1 MRAKCSRAG
10 CQAEAKSLIEWR
22 NPKVHSPDRV
32 KTWAGCDDHTR
43 YLIDYLEARKFFL
56 GTKTLEHKH
65 D

>member
-1 MRAKCSRAG
+1 M
-10 CQAEAKSLIEWR
+10 IEWR
-22 NPKVHSPDRV
+22 NPKVHSVDRV
-32 KTWAGCDDHTR
+32 KSWAGCDEHTS